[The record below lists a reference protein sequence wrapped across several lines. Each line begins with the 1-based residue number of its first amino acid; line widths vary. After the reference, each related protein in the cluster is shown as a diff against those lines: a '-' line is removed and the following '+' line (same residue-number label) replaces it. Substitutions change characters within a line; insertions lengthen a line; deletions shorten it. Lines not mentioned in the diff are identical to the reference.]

1 MKNKLFKKI
10 AVIAVFV
17 FLFSTM
23 ACVPSLIAAPNI
35 GINYAANTGL
45 VAANETDPRQM
56 AVDIVKY
63 LMTFL
68 GIIAVVIIL
77 LGGFKWM
84 TAAGNEDKVAEAKKL
99 IIAGIIGLIIVLC
112 AYAIVNFVI
121 GITNDALSGTIE

>member
-1 MKNKLFKKI
+1 MKNKLFKNI
-10 AVIAVFV
+10 AIVAVFM

-23 ACVPSLIAAPNI
+23 AVAVSAQPEI
-35 GINYAANTGL
+35 GMNYAGNLNLTE
-45 VAANETDPRQM
+45 ANETDPKEM
-56 AVDIVKY
+56 AVSIVRY

-84 TAAGNEDKVAEAKKL
+84 TAAGNEDKLAEAKKL
-99 IIAGIIGLIIVLC
+99 IIAGIIGLIIILC

-121 GITNDALSGTIE
+121 GITNDTLTGNI